1 MDRLSVIHVPR
12 RFVASHWGGTET
24 LVQET
29 VSRLRAR
36 GHDAE
41 IWCPDALGGV
51 PSENVRGV
59 PVRRF
64 PYFYPYLG
72 LSTDAR
78 RQLDLAGGNLFS
90 FSLMAALRGRP
101 RLDLIHLHTGKR
113 LGGIGRHVA
122 RQRGVPYVISL
133 HGGVIDVPGAEA
145 ERLASRTGRT
155 LEWGKVLGWW
165 VGSRRVLDDAAA
177 VLCVSEPEARTLAER
192 LPGVRVRHLPNGVD
206 PERFRQGDG
215 AAFRRAHGIAASA
228 RVVLTVGRLDP
239 QKDQSLAIEAVR
251 AVRARHPDVHL
262 VLVGHVTHDAY
273 AAGLRAQIEV
283 AGLAPYVTLI
293 PGLPAD
299 GPGIVDAYHAAD
311 LFLLPSRH
319 EPFGIVIL
327 EAWAA
332 GLPVVASD
340 VGGIPGFVQPGVDG
354 VLVPP
359 GDTAGFA
366 AALDG
371 LLAHPE
377 RARDLALAGQRK
389 ARERFAW
396 DVVTDQL
403 LTLYEDV
410 LREPRRRA

>member
-1 MDRLSVIHVPR
+1 MGPLSVVHVPR
-12 RFVASHWGGTET
+12 RFVTSDWGGTET

-29 VSRLRAR
+29 VARLRQR

-41 IWCPDALGGV
+41 IWCPDALSTV
-51 PSENVRGV
+51 PAEDVRGV

-72 LSTDAR
+72 LSAATR
-78 RQLDLAGGNLFS
+78 RQLDQAGGNLFS

-101 RLDLIHLHTGKR
+101 RLDLVHLHTGKR
-113 LGGIGRHVA
+113 LGGIARHVA
-122 RQRGVPYVISL
+122 RRRSIPYVISL
-133 HGGVIDVPGAEA
+133 HGGVVDVPAAEA
-145 ERLASRTGRT
+145 LRLTSRTRGS
-155 LEWGKVLGWW
+155 LEWGKLLGWW

-177 VLCVSEPEARTLAER
+177 ILCVSEPEARRLAETM
-192 LPGVRVRHLPNGVD
+192 PGRRVRFLPNGVD
-206 PERFRQGDG
+206 PQRFRQGDG
-215 AAFRRAHGIAASA
+215 AAFRRAHGIAPDA

-239 QKDQSLAIEAVR
+239 QKDQVLAIR
-251 AVRARHPDVHL
+251 ALQALRARHPQVHL
-262 VLVGHVTHDAY
+262 LLVGFVTDDAY
-273 AAGLRAQIEV
+273 ANGLREQIDAAGLQRH
-283 AGLAPYVTLI
+283 VTLI
-293 PGLPAD
+293 PGLPAV
-299 GPGIVDAYHAAD
+299 GPGLVDAYHAAD
-311 LFLLPSRH
+311 VFLLPSRH

-359 GDTAGFA
+359 GDLDGFV

-371 LLAHPE
+371 LLGHPE
-377 RARDLALAGQRK
+377 SARDLALAGQRK
-389 ARERFAW
+389 AQERFAW

-403 LTLYEDV
+403 LAIYDEV
-410 LREPRRRA
+410 LGEHRRRA